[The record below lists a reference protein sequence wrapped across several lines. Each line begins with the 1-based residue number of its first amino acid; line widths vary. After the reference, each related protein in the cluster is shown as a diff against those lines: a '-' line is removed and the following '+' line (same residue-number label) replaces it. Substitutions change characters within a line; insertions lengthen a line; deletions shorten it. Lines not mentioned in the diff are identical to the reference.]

1 MRAAAF
7 ALGLAVVC
15 PGTGAADTPAG
26 TSMAGFARYESNK
39 WLFRPC
45 IGQGR
50 NSTLRQNG
58 VPFIDATPGG
68 ILFTAVQER
77 WRQSTD
83 PSRGVFVEVSGY
95 VEDGRMTITRLQRAL
110 GWVESCSTRPANVPP
125 GARAWAAGNEP
136 SWSFGL
142 EGNVATVRTMDA
154 AQKIADGAWKATG
167 STAVYQST
175 DGGQLRI
182 EFTDGLCNDTMA
194 EASFGWRVV
203 AAVDGRL
210 LTGCGLVR

>member
-15 PGTGAADTPAG
+15 AGTSAADTPAS

-50 NSTLRQNG
+50 SSTLRQTG
-58 VPFIDATPGG
+58 APFIDATPGG
-68 ILFTAVQER
+68 VLFAAVQER

-95 VEDGRMTITRLQRAL
+95 VEDGRVTVTRLQRAL
-110 GWVESCSTRPANVPP
+110 GWVESCSGRPANVPQ

-136 SWSFGL
+136 SWGFVL

-154 AQKIADGAWKATG
+154 VWKSADGAWRESG
-167 STAVYQST
+167 STAVFQST
-175 DGGQLRI
+175 RGGQVRI
-182 EFTDGLCNDTMA
+182 EFTDGLCKDTMA
-194 EASFGWRVV
+194 EASFGRRVV